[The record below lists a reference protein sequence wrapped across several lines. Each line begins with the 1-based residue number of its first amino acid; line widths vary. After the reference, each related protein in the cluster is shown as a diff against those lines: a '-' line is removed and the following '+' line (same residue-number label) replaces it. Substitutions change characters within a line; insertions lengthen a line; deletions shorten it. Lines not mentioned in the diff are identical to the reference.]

1 MKRPP
6 PGKSELMELKERID
20 YYFNDPAI
28 RKELIAAF
36 SRLVAVKCVKGEASP
51 EAPFGPGPRAALD
64 EALRLCGELGFRSRD
79 YDHYVGLCD
88 LNEEETTQLHILAH
102 LDVVGEGSGW
112 NSDPYTCVEKE
123 GILYGRGV
131 SDDKGP
137 LCAALFAMKAVRDL
151 GLPVSK
157 NARLILGTDE
167 ESGSG
172 DIAYYYAREPY
183 APQSFSPDADFP
195 LINIEKGQFRPKF
208 GAAWP
213 AVMVEPRV
221 SVLNGGFR
229 FNVVPPEAHAEVLG
243 LRAADVAPLCPT
255 VERQCGA
262 IFALTDMVGGVRI
275 HCTGK
280 NAHAASPDD
289 GINAIQ
295 ALLTLL
301 AALPLAEC
309 DSTRAIRSLTEL
321 FPLGDTRGR
330 ALGIAQADDSGELTL
345 NLALMTLSETGFSAQ
360 FDARVPVCATR
371 ENCADVCERAFEK
384 AGFLFT
390 EESDE
395 MVPAHV
401 VAADSPLVKT
411 LLECY
416 SAYTGVQE
424 PKPLAIGGGTYVHD
438 IPGGVAFG
446 CDFPGFDPKMHSA
459 NEQASVDNL
468 LKSAKIF
475 ALAIARL
482 CE

>member
-1 MKRPP
+1 MRRPP
-6 PGKSELMELKERID
+6 PEKSEFMDIKERID
-20 YYFNDPAI
+20 SYFDDPGTRA
-28 RKELIAAF
+28 RLIAAI
-36 SRLVAVKCVKGEASP
+36 SRLVAVKSVKGEAAP

-64 EALRLCGELGFRSRD
+64 EALKLCGELGFRTRD
-79 YDHYVGLCD
+79 YDHYVGLAD
-88 LNEEETTQLHILAH
+88 MNDRDTQLHILAH

-112 NSDPYTCVEKE
+112 DTDPYTCVEKD

-151 GLPVSK
+151 ELPVSK

-167 ESGSG
+167 ESGSE
-172 DIAYYYAREPY
+172 DIGYYYAREPY

-208 GAAWP
+208 GASWP

-221 SVLNGGFR
+221 SLLNGGFR
-229 FNVVPPEAHAEVLG
+229 FNVVPPEAGAEVLG
-243 LRAADVAPLCPT
+243 LRGADITPLCAG

-262 IFALTDMVGGVRI
+262 VFSVTDMVGGARI
-275 HCTGK
+275 RCVGK

-309 DSTRAIRSLTEL
+309 ASTKAIRSMVKL
-321 FPLGDTRGR
+321 FPLGDTRGK
-330 ALGIAQADDSGELTL
+330 ALGIAQGDESGELTL

-360 FDARVPVCATR
+360 FDSRVPVCATA
-371 ENCADVCERAFEK
+371 ENCVRVCEKALAA
-384 AGFLFT
+384 AGFTLT
-390 EESDE
+390 EGGE

-401 VAADSPLVKT
+401 VPADSPLVKT

-416 SAYTGVQE
+416 SAYTGVQD

-446 CDFPGFDPKMHSA
+446 CDFPGFDPKMHAA
-459 NEQASVDNL
+459 NEQAKVDNL

-475 ALAIARL
+475 TLAIARL
-482 CE
+482 CQ

>member
-1 MKRPP
+1 MDIQ
-6 PGKSELMELKERID
+6 ERID
-20 YYFNDPAI
+20 SYFNDSAV
-28 RKELIAAF
+28 RGELISAI
-36 SRLVAVKCVKGEASP
+36 SRLVAVKSVKGEPTA

-64 EALRLCGELGFRSRD
+64 EAVKLCAELGFSVRD
-79 YDHYVGLCD
+79 YDHYVGLAD
-88 LNEEETTQLHILAH
+88 MNDKDTQLHILAH

-112 NSDPYTCVEKE
+112 STDPYTCVEKD
-123 GILYGRGV
+123 GVLYGRGV

-151 GLPVSK
+151 GLPVTK
-157 NARLILGTDE
+157 NARLIMGTDE

-172 DIAYYYAREPY
+172 DIKYYYAREPY

-195 LINIEKGQFRPKF
+195 LINVEKGQFRPVF
-208 GAAWP
+208 GASWP

-221 SVLNGGFR
+221 SVLSGGFR
-229 FNVVPPEAHAEVLG
+229 FNVVPPEASAEVLG
-243 LRAADVAPLCPT
+243 LRAADITPLCPT
-255 VERQCGA
+255 VERMSGA
-262 IFALTDMVGGVRI
+262 MFTVTDMVGGARI

-289 GINAIQ
+289 GVNAIQ
-295 ALLTLL
+295 AMLELLS
-301 AALPLAEC
+301 ALPLAQC
-309 DSTRAIRSLTEL
+309 QSTRAIRALKER
-321 FPLGDTRGR
+321 FPLGDTRGK
-330 ALGIAQADDSGELTL
+330 ALGIAQKDDSGELTV

-360 FDARVPVCATR
+360 FDARVPVCATV
-371 ENCADVCERAFEK
+371 ENCVQVCEKALGE
-384 AGFLFT
+384 AGFTLT
-390 EESDE
+390 GGAQ

-401 VAADSPLVKT
+401 VAADTPLVKT

-416 SAYTGVQE
+416 SAYTGVRD
-424 PKPLAIGGGTYVHD
+424 PKPMAIGGGTYVHD

-468 LKSAKIF
+468 IKSAKIF

-482 CE
+482 CR